1 MTENTEAGLRT
12 RIDDLMK
19 AGVSANLPELQNIYH
34 KDLQI
39 MTLDNTGQLMSL
51 DKTACLGMLEQTFKD
66 KNPDDHMWSK
76 IHAVS
81 VSGDTGHVLIS
92 RKIPMGGPEMRVDLS
107 IDFVFVDG
115 RWQVIREVNFAR
127 PADDTAANH

>member
-1 MTENTEAGLRT
+1 MTDRTEASLHT
-12 RIDDLMK
+12 RIDELMK
-19 AGVSANLPELQNIYH
+19 AGVSADLPALQGIYH

-39 MTLDNTGQLMSL
+39 MMLDNNGQLMRM
-51 DKTACLGMLEQTFKD
+51 DKTACLGMLEQTFKGA
-66 KNPDDHMWSK
+66 NPDDHLWSH

-92 RKIPMGGPEMRVDLS
+92 RKIPMGGPEMMVDLS
-107 IDFVFVDG
+107 IDFVFEEG

-127 PADDTAANH
+127 PAGDIAA